1 MKKKIA
7 LVLAVMMLCGLA
19 ACGEKSGV
27 QQKTQNQANLVG
39 RWELVDVQ
47 TD

>member
-19 ACGEKSGV
+19 AFGWKMGACRC
-27 QQKTQNQANLVG
+27 TNRL
-39 RWELVDVQ
+39 
-47 TD
+47 

>member
-19 ACGEKSGV
+19 ACGENREYSRKHKIRQIWLEDGS
-27 QQKTQNQANLVG
+27 L
-39 RWELVDVQ
+39 
-47 TD
+47 